1 MPTIHNQDFPV
12 SVKELPSGAFHL
24 SMPWSLR
31 FFRKPTW
38 YWSNPPLPKTY
49 QDSEVLPDTTAN
61 IYIGDGTLLAPN
73 VTIITAMHPISLK
86 LRTEGYGYNKPVYIG
101 KNVWIASNVTILP
114 GVHIGDNS
122 VIGAA
127 SVVTKDIP
135 ANVVAVGSPAKVIRE
150 ITADDDI
157 YYDHG
162 KLIVDNII

>member
-1 MPTIHNQDFPV
+1 M
-12 SVKELPSGAFHL
+12 E
-24 SMPWSLR
+24 
-31 FFRKPTW
+31 
-38 YWSNPPLPKTY
+38 
-49 QDSEVLPDTTAN
+49 
-61 IYIGDGTLLAPN
+61 
-73 VTIITAMHPISLK
+73 
-86 LRTEGYGYNKPVYIG
+86 